1 MKALVVK
8 RFGNPLEMIIEERP
22 KPSAQE
28 GFTLIRMHSAT
39 INQLSNTIR
48 KGGSQSRARIR
59 LDLPR
64 SSRAD
69 SESG

>member
-8 RFGNPLEMIIEERP
+8 RFGNPPEMIVEERP

-28 GFTLIRMHSAT
+28 GFTLIQMHSAT

-48 KGGSQSRARIR
+48 KGELGAAKAP
-59 LDLPR
+59 LVL
-64 SSRAD
+64 
-69 SESG
+69 G